1 MKLYS
6 RRRLQTVVAFVC
18 TFVIVC
24 FTVSV
29 QAEDS
34 ASLAQK
40 TDALQ
45 TELDG
50 INKEMLSIS
59 EEIASIEMQTEI
71 MSGEIQ
77 RTEDAL
83 EVAKKKENEQY
94 ENMKAR
100 IKYLYETGDASLLEL
115 LFSAESMADF
125 LNKAEFIQNVSDYDR
140 DMLNELS
147 EAREDIATK
156 QETLKAQQDALGDL
170 QGKLTVRQ
178 DELKK
183 KAESTSTD
191 LAVYQEQLKQ
201 ARSRETAAV
210 SKFVSSTD
218 GRTVK
223 GSALKAS
230 DNEMEL
236 LAAII
241 ECEAYQDYNSLLA
254 VATVILNRVSD
265 SRFPNSI
272 SEVVYA
278 SNQFEPVTLGSLDA
292 VLSRGPSQLSLQV
305 AQDALNGTRLAV
317 VADCYYFLYA
327 GSTNR
332 PGVNVGDNLFFQ
344 SW

>member
-1 MKLYS
+1 MKLYP
-6 RRRLQTVVAFVC
+6 RRRLQAVVAFVC

-29 QAEDS
+29 HAEDS
-34 ASLAQK
+34 ASLAK
-40 TDALQ
+40 KADTLQ

-59 EEIASIEMQTEI
+59 DEIASIEMQTEI
-71 MSGEIQ
+71 MAGEIQ
-77 RTEDAL
+77 RSEGAL
-83 EVAKKKENEQY
+83 QAAKKKENKQY
-94 ENMKAR
+94 EDMKAR
-100 IKYLYETGDASLLEL
+100 IKYLYESGDASLLEL
-115 LFSAESMADF
+115 LFSAENMTDF

-147 EAREDIATK
+147 AAREDIATK
-156 QETLKAQQDALGDL
+156 QKTLKAQKDALGEL
-170 QGKLTVRQ
+170 QGKLTARQ
-178 DELKK
+178 SELKK

-191 LAVYQEQLKQ
+191 LALYQEKLKQ
-201 ARSRETAAV
+201 ARAAETAAV
-210 SKFVSSTD
+210 SKFVSNAD
-218 GRTVK
+218 GTTVR
-223 GSALKAS
+223 GSAIKVS
-230 DNEMEL
+230 DSEQQL

-254 VATVILNRVSD
+254 VATVILNRVGD

-292 VLSRGPSQLSLQV
+292 VLSSGPSQLSLEV
-305 AQDALNGTRLAV
+305 AEDALNGTRLAA

-332 PGVNVGDNLFFQ
+332 PGVNVGDNLFFP